1 MVLPLLA
8 VAFGGVAVAGVTL
21 AVVAS
26 IDPDETINDK
36 IEKTLIRTGYIT
48 EGMLK
53 GAVVAVPTSAL
64 VLIAFNVAMRT
75 KDKVV

>member
-1 MVLPLLA
+1 MVLPLIA

-48 EGMLK
+48 EGMVK
-53 GAVVAVPTSAL
+53 GAIVAVPTSAL
-64 VLIAFNVAMRT
+64 VLIAFNVAMNT
-75 KDKVV
+75 KDKVI

>member
-1 MVLPLLA
+1 MVLPLIA

>member
-1 MVLPLLA
+1 MVLPLIA
-8 VAFGGVAVAGVTL
+8 VEFGGVAVAGVTL

-48 EGMLK
+48 EGMVK
-53 GAVVAVPTSAL
+53 GAIVAVPTSAL
-64 VLIAFNVAMRT
+64 VLIAFNVAMNT
-75 KDKVV
+75 KDKVI

>member
-1 MVLPLLA
+1 M
-8 VAFGGVAVAGVTL
+8 AFGGVAVAGVTL